1 MANLTLRLVKGVPL
15 TNAEVDSNFSNLN
28 ISKVEIGRDLSGNIY
43 YPVVSGIQGRDVSST
58 APSNAQVLTW
68 LTASNAW
75 APASIIIPEVPVTVA
90 NILLTG
96 DVSGSAN
103 AVLTANSTLFSIS
116 TTIQPN
122 SVALGTDTSGPYVSN
137 ITVGSGLTVSGTA
150 DEGNVVTL
158 AHADTSSTANVSSD
172 NSDGTVIQ
180 DVSLGFDTFGHVT
193 SASVATVNLDNRFVR
208 LSTGTVQT
216 VTGPMSFEGNVTFA
230 GNVTTI
236 AANNLVITDNFI
248 YLNSAN
254 TQINVD
260 IGFAGNYNDGTYRH
274 AGFFRDASDNGTWK
288 IFEHYLPEPS
298 ATVNIDTANAS
309 FKLANL
315 AVNKIT
321 ANDIV
326 SGNIIPS
333 ANLTYNLGSPTRRFK
348 DLYLSGNT
356 INLGGALLSASGNS
370 VSISSIDNTP
380 IGETT
385 RSTGKFTNLAANVL
399 TANILFMNDIVSL
412 RGTRNFIVGANA
424 APNIVG
430 EENFIY
436 GNCAGY
442 SANNASQNFIFGYK
456 AGQRLTDV
464 TGSYNGIPVSGATQ
478 NFIAGYCAGANLTT
492 QAHNIMIGFISGM
505 CANEGD
511 GYNTFIGYGT
521 GALYTGA
528 CGFCGRG
535 DNIFIGASA
544 GILAT
549 GGAGN
554 NFLGNSAGRNNST
567 GCFNNFLGIATGIC
581 NSTGCFNNFLGKD
594 TGFRNT
600 SGSNNNF
607 LGETAGYYS
616 TSGSNNNFFGAA
628 AGYSTCTGS
637 HNNFFGRNTGF
648 CNTTGSYN
656 FFAGFCAGYYNTTGG
671 HNLFIGAKTG
681 FCNTTATNNIFIGQC
696 AGYCY
701 TDPAGNNTIIG
712 TVIGCGGCCVNNTLI
727 IATGSCQRLKVDGN
741 GFYVNG
747 ALKRFIFDTEGC
759 CNITSCLS
767 TPSGTFT
774 GGCYNFFAGFCAGSN
789 ATGGSD
795 NNFIGKCA
803 GKNNTTGNSNTFF
816 GSLAGFYNTTGSNNT
831 FIGQTAG
838 AFNTTGN
845 NNFYGGYRSGFGGC
859 SASNNVVIGA
869 CAGAGGYG
877 VSGSTF
883 THNVIMGCNAGTR
896 ISTGAYNNFLG
907 LLAGGCNTTGSNNN
921 FFGNNAGRKNTT
933 GTNNVFIG
941 NFAGTENT
949 IGERNVFL
957 GASAGA
963 CNSSGSDNFFT
974 GCCSGACN
982 STGSNN
988 LFLGKS
994 AGGNISTGGDNIVF
1008 GCLNNNVGF
1017 SNTTSNTIIMA
1028 TSGIER
1034 LRVQNGNLSILSCS
1048 GNVIASQG
1056 FFDNLIVK
1064 NVSEY
1069 VANTATYATTTEST
1083 LFEFSKNVYSSGK
1096 FTITGKQGSN
1106 VQISEMLVAQDGT
1119 TASSTEYG
1127 VVKTSNVTVFT
1138 GNVDIS
1144 GNNVRVRVIGG
1155 TAISTKYTLA
1165 GTLLDL

>member
-208 LSTGTVQT
+208 LSTGTLQT
-216 VTGPMSFEGNVTFA
+216 VTGPMAFEGNITFA

-236 AANNLVITDNFI
+236 AANNLIITDNFI

-254 TQINVD
+254 TEINVD
-260 IGFAGNYNDGTYRH
+260 IGFAGNYNDGTYQH

-298 ATVNIDTANAS
+298 AAVDIDTANAS

-315 AVNKIT
+315 AVNKLT

-333 ANLTYNLGSPTRRFK
+333 ANLTYNLGSPTLRFK

-399 TANILFMNDIVSL
+399 TANVFSGIVNTSV
-412 RGTRNFIVGANA
+412 GSCNF
-424 APNIVG
+424 
-430 EENFIY
+430 F
-436 GNCAGY
+436 AGKCTGI
-442 SANNASQNFIFGYK
+442 STTS
-456 AGQRLTDV
+456 
-464 TGSYNGIPVSGATQ
+464 GSYN
-478 NFIAGYCAGANLTT
+478 N
-492 QAHNIMIGFISGM
+492 
-505 CANEGD
+505 
-511 GYNTFIGYGT
+511 
-521 GALYTGA
+521 
-528 CGFCGRG
+528 
-535 DNIFIGASA
+535 
-544 GILAT
+544 
-549 GGAGN
+549 
-554 NFLGNSAGRNNST
+554 
-567 GCFNNFLGIATGIC
+567 
-581 NSTGCFNNFLGKD
+581 
-594 TGFRNT
+594 
-600 SGSNNNF
+600 
-607 LGETAGYYS
+607 
-616 TSGSNNNFFGAA
+616 
-628 AGYSTCTGS
+628 
-637 HNNFFGRNTGF
+637 
-648 CNTTGSYN
+648 
-656 FFAGFCAGYYNTTGG
+656 FAGFCAGFCNTSGCDNNFLGRNAGCSNTTGGSNNFFGSSAGRNNTTGG
-671 HNLFIGAKTG
+671 HNLFIGAETG

-727 IATGSCQRLKVDGN
+727 IATGSCERLKVDDN

-747 ALKRFIFDTEGC
+747 ALKRFIFNTEGC
-759 CNITSCLS
+759 CNIISCLS

-816 GSLAGFYNTTGSNNT
+816 GSLAGFYNSTGSNNT
-831 FIGQTAG
+831 FIGQAAG

-859 SASNNVVIGA
+859 SASNNVVIGT

-877 VSGSTF
+877 ISGSTF

-896 ISTGAYNNFLG
+896 ITTGAYNNFLG

-1017 SNTTSNTIIMA
+1017 SDTTSNTIIMA

-1056 FFDNLIVK
+1056 FFNNLIVK

-1083 LFEFSKNVYSSGK
+1083 LFEFSKDVYSSGK

-1144 GNNVRVRVIGG
+1144 SNNVRVRVIGG

>member
-75 APASIIIPEVPVTVA
+75 VPV
-90 NILLTG
+90 
-96 DVSGSAN
+96 
-103 AVLTANSTLFSIS
+103 STIS
-116 TTIQPN
+116 
-122 SVALGTDTSGPYVSN
+122 SVTLGTDTSGPYVSN

-208 LSTGTVQT
+208 LSTGTLQT
-216 VTGPMSFEGNVTFA
+216 VTGPMSFEGNITFA

-236 AANNLVITDNFI
+236 AANNLIITDNFI
-248 YLNSAN
+248 YLNDGD
-254 TQINVD
+254 TNVNID
-260 IGFAGNYNDGTYRH
+260 FGFVGNYNDGTYQH

-298 ATVNIDTANAS
+298 TAVDIDTANAS
-309 FKLANL
+309 FRLANL

-333 ANLTYNLGSPTRRFK
+333 ANLTYNLGSPTLRFK

-356 INLGGALLSASGNS
+356 INLGGALLSASGDS

-399 TANILFMNDIVSL
+399 TANVFSGIVNTSV
-412 RGTRNFIVGANA
+412 GSCNF
-424 APNIVG
+424 
-430 EENFIY
+430 F
-436 GNCAGY
+436 AGKCTGV
-442 SANNASQNFIFGYK
+442 STTS
-456 AGQRLTDV
+456 
-464 TGSYNGIPVSGATQ
+464 GSYN
-478 NFIAGYCAGANLTT
+478 NFAGFCAGFCNTSGCDNNFLGRNAGCSNTT
-492 QAHNIMIGFISGM
+492 GGSNNFFGSSAGLCNTTGISNNFFGSSAGRSNTTGLDNNFLGRNAGQCNTEGSYNNFFGQ
-505 CANEGD
+505 CAGRNNTTGS
-511 GYNTFIGYGT
+511 YNTFIGY
-521 GALYTGA
+521 
-528 CGFCGRG
+528 R
-535 DNIFIGASA
+535 
-544 GILAT
+544 
-549 GGAGN
+549 
-554 NFLGNSAGRNNST
+554 AGRN
-567 GCFNNFLGIATGIC
+567 
-581 NSTGCFNNFLGKD
+581 
-594 TGFRNT
+594 
-600 SGSNNNF
+600 
-607 LGETAGYYS
+607 
-616 TSGSNNNFFGAA
+616 
-628 AGYSTCTGS
+628 
-637 HNNFFGRNTGF
+637 
-648 CNTTGSYN
+648 
-656 FFAGFCAGYYNTTGG
+656 NTTGG
-671 HNLFIGAKTG
+671 HNLFIGAETG

-727 IATGSCQRLKVDGN
+727 IATGSCQRLKVDDN

-759 CNITSCLS
+759 CNIISCLS

-789 ATGGSD
+789 ATGGSN

-803 GKNNTTGNSNTFF
+803 GKNNTTGGGNTFF
-816 GSLAGFYNTTGSNNT
+816 GSLAGFYNTIGSNNT
-831 FIGQTAG
+831 FIGQFAG

-859 SASNNVVIGA
+859 SASNNVVIGT

-877 VSGSTF
+877 ISGSTF

-896 ISTGAYNNFLG
+896 ITTGAYNNFLG

-963 CNSSGSDNFFT
+963 SNSSGSDNFFT

-1017 SNTTSNTIIMA
+1017 SDTTSNTIIMA

-1056 FFDNLIVK
+1056 FFNNLIVK

-1083 LFEFSKNVYSSGK
+1083 LFEFSKDVYSSGK

-1144 GNNVRVRVIGG
+1144 GDNVRVRVIGG